1 MHLVLRSTRTLFM
14 SEGKVSTCR
23 CTVPVRGTFILVSA
37 RYCTDKQEGCM
48 TTVFRAPV
56 RCSSGTGSGTITTV
70 SHSIKFRHV
79 TSSTRPGAIFKHP
92 DHR

>member
-1 MHLVLRSTRTLFM
+1 M

-23 CTVPVRGTFILVSA
+23 CTVPVRGTFISVSA

-56 RCSSGTGSGTITTV
+56 RCSSGTGSGTI
-70 SHSIKFRHV
+70 
-79 TSSTRPGAIFKHP
+79 
-92 DHR
+92 